1 MPPCTNSYSVPW
13 SPTLFMS
20 CRYIK
25 LRCTFMRAQ
34 MNAVLM
40 FLPCV
45 ISPSSNRC
53 VFEPSAGYFT
63 FLTRITTAS
72 SVTWNSTVFRCRLKL
87 HGIADHFESVLVSVT
102 MATLHIIMSAEIL
115 FWESSCTSSLRGRED
130 CSLEEHQ
137 RRRAGQRP
145 DSKW

>member
-1 MPPCTNSYSVPW
+1 MPPCTNNYPVPW
-13 SPTLFMS
+13 SQPLFMS
-20 CRYIK
+20 RRYIK
-25 LRCTFMRAQ
+25 LRCTSMRAQ

-40 FLPCV
+40 ILSCV

-63 FLTRITTAS
+63 SLTRITTAS

-87 HGIADHFESVLVSVT
+87 HGIAEDSKSVLVTV
-102 MATLHIIMSAEIL
+102 ATLHLIMFAEIL

-145 DSKW
+145 DTKW